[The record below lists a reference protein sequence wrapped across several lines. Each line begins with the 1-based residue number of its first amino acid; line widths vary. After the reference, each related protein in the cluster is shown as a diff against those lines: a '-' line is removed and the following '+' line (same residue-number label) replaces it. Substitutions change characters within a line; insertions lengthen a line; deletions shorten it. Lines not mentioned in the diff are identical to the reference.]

1 MRIRY
6 MVAACAGVLFATSPA
21 RAENTPL
28 DEIKGSEQNTA
39 GVNVTVMTGGCT
51 KKEDFQVSTRPGASG
66 VMDVELKRLHA
77 DRCKGNFPDGIKIQF
92 TWGDLKLP
100 EGTKLAVKNPLEG
113 KARASKRTGN
123 RAVSAAPEKQAASNP
138 LEKQVVAGMTGSAAK
153 SVKPRKKAA
162 KRCLRSKYR
171 KHGCVKVRA
180 RHHAHRS
187 KLAMRRVV
195 RRHRV
200 HHHRSREVQQ
210 DCLFD

>member
-21 RAENTPL
+21 RAENAPL

-51 KKEDFQVSTRPGASG
+51 KKEDFQVSTHPGTSG
-66 VMDVELKRLHA
+66 VMDIEFKRLHA

-100 EGTKLAVKNPLEG
+100 EGTKLAIKNPVEG
-113 KARASKRTGN
+113 KKARPSKRAETK
-123 RAVSAAPEKQAASNP
+123 AAPEKQAASNP
-138 LEKQVVAGMTGSAAK
+138 LKKTVVAGMTGSAAK

-171 KHGCVKVRA
+171 KHGCVKARA
-180 RHHAHRS
+180 RHHAHRTKS
-187 KLAMRRVV
+187 SMRRAA
-195 RRHRV
+195 RRHRAY
-200 HHHRSREVQQ
+200 HHRPREVQHE
-210 DCLFD
+210 CPFD